1 MWANRGKKR
10 SNFPAIKT
18 VTSPNGGGGGG
29 GARLSLSFEIRDK
42 RQQQTVLLILNQI
55 QITF

>member
-18 VTSPNGGGGGG
+18 VTSPNGGGG